1 MNTARVIGGGPAGLM
16 AAEVLARA
24 GVAVTVHERMPSPGR
39 KFLLA
44 GHGGLNLTHS
54 EDRDR
59 FVTRYGRSA
68 DRIAPML
75 DAFGPDDLR
84 EWCASLGEPT
94 FVGSS
99 GRVFPEAFRATPLFR
114 AWLARLD
121 ELGVVIERRTYWS
134 GWAGGAGDGPA
145 GGAGDDAPGNSADA
159 GPLLVT
165 DADGQTSEVTSDVTI
180 FALGGASWPHL
191 GSDGGWVAP
200 FAARGVEVTPLRA
213 ANVGVRVEWSQIFA
227 ERFAGTPLKNVSLT
241 VRGARGTSL
250 NAPVHTN
257 PTRGDAMLTR
267 TGIEGGPVYASG
279 TAIREALDAATLNTA
294 TLNTTASN
302 TAAPDTASSNT
313 TSSDTAARC
322 VLEVDLRPDLA
333 VGQLAERLRNRRPK
347 DSASNWL
354 RRAIG
359 LDPAAIGL
367 LREAGGGQLPTDAAA
382 MAVLVKAVPVVVTG
396 TMPIDRAISTAGGI
410 AWSEVDE
417 HLMLRRL
424 PGTFVAGEMLD
435 WEAPTGGY
443 LLQASFSTGVVAARG
458 ALAWLGADAAR

>member
-1 MNTARVIGGGPAGLM
+1 MTTARVIGGGPAGLM
-16 AAEVLARA
+16 AAEVLART

-54 EDRDR
+54 EGRDR

-75 DAFGPDDLR
+75 EEFGPEDLR
-84 EWCASLGEPT
+84 EWCAALGEPT

-99 GRVFPEAFRATPLFR
+99 GRVFPQAFRATPLFR
-114 AWLARLD
+114 AWLTRLA
-121 ELGVVIERRTYWS
+121 ELGVRIERRTSWS
-134 GWAGGAGDGPA
+134 GWVGS
-145 GGAGDDAPGNSADA
+145 PGDA
-159 GPLLVT
+159 GNAGALLVT
-165 DADGQTSEVTSDVTI
+165 DAAGQTSEVTSDVTV

-191 GSDGGWVAP
+191 GSDGGWVGP
-200 FAARGVEVTPLRA
+200 FAERGVAVTPLRA
-213 ANVGVRVEWSQIFA
+213 ANVGVRVEWSEIFA
-227 ERFAGTPLKNVSLT
+227 GRFAGTPLKNVSLT
-241 VRGARGTSL
+241 VRGHRG
-250 NAPVHTN
+250 APV
-257 PTRGDAMLTR
+257 RGDAMLTK
-267 TGIEGGPVYASG
+267 TGIEGGPVYAG
-279 TAIREALDAATLNTA
+279 GGAIREALDA
-294 TLNTTASN
+294 TASDN
-302 TAAPDTASSNT
+302 AG
-313 TSSDTAARC
+313 RC

-333 VGQLAERLRNRRPK
+333 VDQLTERLKRRRPK

-367 LREAGGGQLPTDAAA
+367 LREAGGGRLPNDAAETA
-382 MAVLVKAVPVVVTG
+382 ALVKAVPVVVTG

-417 HLMLRRL
+417 HLMLRKL

-458 ALAWLGADAAR
+458 ALAWLEDDAAG